1 MSATDDGA
9 LDDRGVASEPGDE
22 ASAEQLVDEARRW
35 WQTDIIDIRP
45 GEIALRGYPIE
56 QLIGNVGFVDTIWL
70 MLRGEL
76 PSRAQAALLE
86 SALVASVDHGPQAPS
101 IAIARMATTCGAP
114 VNGAMAS
121 AINVLD
127 DIHGGPGEQC
137 MELYL
142 EVDAELEQGQGL
154 DDAVRV
160 VLQRRRDAG
169 VTYIP
174 GFGHRFHPLD
184 PRTPRL
190 LSLVDAAAADGAVSG
205 RFATIGRAVEAAI
218 SAGKPRTIPMNVDG
232 VTAVI
237 YCELGF
243 TPTLGRGVFILAR
256 SVGILAH
263 ASEQMVQGGRIKG
276 PVPKSIGYTYTGPAR
291 RSVPVDGDERRSTS

>member
-1 MSATDDGA
+1 MTEESP
-9 LDDRGVASEPGDE
+9 EE
-22 ASAEQLVDEARRW
+22 LVDEARRW
-35 WQTDIIDIRP
+35 WQTEIIDISP
-45 GEIALRGYPIE
+45 GAIALRGYPI
-56 QLIGNVGFVDTIWL
+56 QGLIGNVGFVDTIWL

-86 SALVASVDHGPQAPS
+86 AALVASVDHGPQAPS

-127 DIHGGPGEQC
+127 DVHGGPGQQC

-142 EVDAELEQGQGL
+142 EIDAELERREDL
-154 DDAVRV
+154 DEATSL
-160 VLQRRRDAG
+160 VLQRHRDAG
-169 VTYIP
+169 VRYFP

-190 LSLVDAAAADGAVSG
+190 LSLVDAAAADGVVNG
-205 RFATIGRAVEAAI
+205 RFAQIGRAVEDAI
-218 SAGKPRTIPMNVDG
+218 STGRSERIPMNVDG

-237 YCELGF
+237 YCELGL
-243 TPTLGRGVFILAR
+243 TPELGRGVFILAR

-263 ASEQMVQGGRIKG
+263 AIEQMSQGGRIKG
-276 PVPKSIGYTYTGPAR
+276 PMPKSLGYTYTGPAR
-291 RSVPVDGDERRSTS
+291 RPLPNERDR

>member
-1 MSATDDGA
+1 MSD
-9 LDDRGVASEPGDE
+9 P
-22 ASAEQLVDEARRW
+22 SAEEVLADARQW
-35 WQTDIIDIRP
+35 WSTDIIDVHP
-45 GEIALRGYPIE
+45 GEIDLRGYPIE
-56 QLIGNVGFVDTIWL
+56 QLIGSVGFVDTIWL

-76 PSRAQAALLE
+76 PSRAEVALLE
-86 SALVASVDHGPQAPS
+86 AALVASVDHGPQAPS
-101 IAIARMATTCGAP
+101 IAIARMATTCGVP

-127 DIHGGPGEQC
+127 DIHGGPGQQC

-142 EVDAELEQGQGL
+142 EIDAALEQGHDLQ
-154 DDAVRV
+154 DAVRSA
-160 VLQRRRDAG
+160 LQRRRDAG

-190 LSLVDAAAADGAVSG
+190 LSLVDAASADGTVSG

-218 SAGKPRTIPMNVDG
+218 GAGKPRPIPMNVDG

-243 TPTLGRGVFILAR
+243 TPQLGRGVFILAR

-276 PVPKSIGYTYTGPAR
+276 PLPKSIGYTYTGPAR
-291 RSVPVDGDERRSTS
+291 RSVPDAGDERRSTS

>member
-1 MSATDDGA
+1 MTAPSRGPEQGSEEV
-9 LDDRGVASEPGDE
+9 LDD
-22 ASAEQLVDEARRW
+22 ARRW
-35 WQTDIIDIRP
+35 WQTDIIDIHP
-45 GEIALRGYPIE
+45 GEIALRGYPIQE
-56 QLIGNVGFVDTIWL
+56 LIGGVGFVDTIWL

-76 PSRAQAALLE
+76 PSPAETALLE

-101 IAIARMATTCGAP
+101 IAIARMATTCGAH

-127 DIHGGPGEQC
+127 DIHGGPGQQC

-142 EVDAELEQGQGL
+142 EIDAETEAAGGVDQ
-154 DDAVRV
+154 AVRA
-160 VLQRRRDAG
+160 VLRRHRDAG
-169 VTYIP
+169 MTYVP

-190 LSLVDAAAADGAVSG
+190 LSLVDAAAADGVVAG
-205 RFATIGRAVEAAI
+205 RFAAIGRAVEDAI
-218 SAGKPRTIPMNVDG
+218 SDGRPRRIPMNVDG

-243 TPTLGRGVFILAR
+243 TPELGRGVFILSR

-263 ASEQMVQGGRIKG
+263 AVEQMAQGGRIKG
-276 PVPKSIGYTYTGPAR
+276 PVPPSIGYTYTGPAR
-291 RSVPVDGDERRSTS
+291 RSVPVNGDARRRTS

>member
-1 MSATDDGA
+1 MSATDGGRDPLTG
-9 LDDRGVASEPGDE
+9 E
-22 ASAEQLVDEARRW
+22 APQAVLDEARRW
-35 WQTDIIDIRP
+35 WQTDIIDIHP
-45 GEIALRGYPIE
+45 GEIALRGYPIQE
-56 QLIGNVGFVDTIWL
+56 LIGNVGFVDTIWL

-76 PSRAQAALLE
+76 PTRAQAALLE
-86 SALVASVDHGPQAPS
+86 AALVASVDHGPQAPS
-101 IAIARMATTCGAP
+101 IAIARMATTCGVP

-142 EVDAELEQGQGL
+142 EVDAELEGGGDL
-154 DDAVRV
+154 DEAARLV
-160 VLQRRRDAG
+160 VQRHRDAG
-169 VTYIP
+169 VRYLP

-184 PRTPRL
+184 PRKHPL
-190 LSLVDAAAADGAVSG
+190 LALVDDATADGVVTG
-205 RFATIGRAVEAAI
+205 RFAAIGRAVETAI
-218 SAGKPRTIPMNVDG
+218 NVGRSKPIPMNVDG

-243 TPTLGRGVFILAR
+243 TPQHGRGVFILAR

-263 ASEQMVQGGRIKG
+263 TVEQLAQGGRIKG

-291 RSVPVDGDERRSTS
+291 RPVPHEREP

>member
-1 MSATDDGA
+1 MSAPDQPGGDIAAVSPASSDD
-9 LDDRGVASEPGDE
+9 
-22 ASAEQLVDEARRW
+22 LVDEARRW

-45 GEIALRGYPIE
+45 GEIALRGYPIQE
-56 QLIGNVGFVDTIWL
+56 LIGNVGFVDTIWL

-76 PSRAQAALLE
+76 PSAAEATLLE
-86 SALVASVDHGPQAPS
+86 AALVASVDHGPQAPS

-127 DIHGGPGEQC
+127 DVHGGPGQQC

-142 EVDAELEQGQGL
+142 EIDAERERGADL
-154 DDAVRV
+154 DEAVRV
-160 VLQRRRDAG
+160 VLQRHRDG
-169 VTYIP
+169 GLTYVP

-190 LSLVDAAAADGAVSG
+190 LSLVDAAAADGTVAG
-205 RFATIGRAVEAAI
+205 RFAAIGRAVEDAI
-218 SAGKPRTIPMNVDG
+218 SEGKPRRIPMNVDG

-243 TPTLGRGVFILAR
+243 TPELGRGVFILAR

-263 ASEQMVQGGRIKG
+263 AAEQMVQGGRIKG
-276 PVPKSIGYTYTGPAR
+276 PMPKSIGYTYTGPAR
-291 RSVPVDGDERRSTS
+291 RSLPERDERRRTS